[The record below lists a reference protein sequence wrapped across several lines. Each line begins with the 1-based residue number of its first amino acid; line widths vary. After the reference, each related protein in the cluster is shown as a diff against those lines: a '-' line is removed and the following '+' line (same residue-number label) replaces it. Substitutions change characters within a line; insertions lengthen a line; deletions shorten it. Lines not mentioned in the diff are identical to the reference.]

1 MLPLLAVFVL
11 YLAALIATLAYA
23 LRKGGEDERRGILTI
38 LVGAL
43 LSELASH
50 SGPDGDGPQLDVM
63 AIDVAVFIVFV
74 ALAYRSK
81 KFWPIWAAASQL
93 VAVLTHWTLVLDP
106 SMFRTVY
113 AAAQP
118 FWVFPMLAAIALG
131 THAHQRSLR

>member
-50 SGPDGDGPQLDVM
+50 LGPDGDGPQLDVM